1 MMRDPEFERVLTAI
15 LVVVVALAWILGLA
29 IWVVEK
35 L

>member
-15 LVVVVALAWILGLA
+15 LVVVVALAWILGLT